1 MQLGK
6 ALAQGVA
13 ADEIA
18 AAVEIVKPAD
28 VAAPVAETKIPETVA

>member
-13 ADEIA
+13 ADLA
-18 AAVEIVKPAD
+18 TPVEVDKTTD
-28 VAAPVAETKIPETVA
+28 VAAPVAETKVPETVA

>member
-13 ADEIA
+13 ADEA
-18 AAVEIVKPAD
+18 PEVEVIKPVD
-28 VAAPVAETKIPETVA
+28 VAVPVEAKVSHTVA

>member
-13 ADEIA
+13 ADEA
-18 AAVEIVKPAD
+18 PEVAVTKPTE
-28 VAAPVAETKIPETVA
+28 VAVPVETKVPETVA

>member
-13 ADEIA
+13 ADVVA
-18 AAVEIVKPAD
+18 QVEDVKPVD
-28 VAAPVAETKIPETVA
+28 VTAPVEAKVAETVA